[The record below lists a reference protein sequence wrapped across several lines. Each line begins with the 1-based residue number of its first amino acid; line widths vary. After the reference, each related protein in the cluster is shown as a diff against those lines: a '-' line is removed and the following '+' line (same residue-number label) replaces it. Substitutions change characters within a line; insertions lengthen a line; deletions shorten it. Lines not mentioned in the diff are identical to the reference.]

1 VLITID
7 KGNIMQLWRYGHTID
22 RLGQRYRLRGL
33 LGSGAMADVCL
44 AWDER
49 ERREVA
55 VKVIKSDVL
64 DQKTL
69 NSFLKEASQVVGWKH
84 PNILPVYEDMKLQLL
99 DAKLGSIVPYIVM
112 EYARG
117 GDLQRRL
124 TLARPYPLGETL
136 RIFGQLCSAVHYA
149 HEHGVIHRDLKPLN
163 ILFRLQPNGTEQVV
177 LSDFGLSVHVDAT
190 HHTFSLAGT
199 LEYMAPEQFRGHV
212 EPASDIFALGVILY
226 QLCTG
231 KVPFHRSL
239 ADLKHISGQGLPPRP
254 SSISPA
260 LPSAL
265 DDVMMKAFAEDPLE
279 RYQSA
284 ADFWQSVRKAVLNQP
299 QQAAFGLGI
308 DTGRTVGSSLKV
320 AALPGQE
327 LGDQRGFAVERR
339 HAGESTFD
347 YPDHLEKVT
356 RKIPVLD
363 SGDRTTRKIPIPEL
377 RDKTTGRIPVPAMEA
392 KAIPTDSMDAR
403 SQSAQAEAAG
413 APAAIAD
420 PEIGRNSD
428 VALDVHDGASKR
440 KRYLPRRQPF
450 LVVIGTLVMLLL
462 LVLAGIVV
470 DVQGKSGF
478 LARLLAGT
486 PSSSIVTITP
496 ASKDLENVYVIDAV
510 TGIPDASQQQV
521 AARQITASFPLRSTT
536 VKTTGDG
543 HPGVRA
549 TGILAF
555 SNATNAAVTI
565 PAGEVFTDA
574 HGVQV
579 TYDAAVTIPAANGT
593 TPGHVDVPAH
603 AVNVGISGDIAAN
616 DIAQSCCAM
625 GISVKNIDK
634 FSGGQNSH
642 YIPIVQQSD
651 IDGAAK
657 SLESSLSQSAQTALQ
672 GQLALN
678 ERFIS
683 PAQCLS
689 NVKSDVPVGSKAT
702 EVTVTVTVD
711 CKGEVYDQHAMQSI
725 VAGLLRHEAEA
736 NLGTHYAL
744 VGNVVAVVTQAAV
757 IDANQGAT
765 ALLVK
770 AEGVWV
776 YYFSSAEQ
784 RGLIR
789 LILGKSTRAAEN
801 ILLKQVG
808 VAQLKFQIP
817 GNNETALPSDAGQV
831 KIVVQ
836 SVAGLHESLSPITVP
851 GSHI

>member
-1 VLITID
+1 
-7 KGNIMQLWRYGHTID
+7 MQLWRYGHAID
-22 RLGQRYRLRGL
+22 RLGQRYSLRGL

-55 VKVIKSDVL
+55 IKVIKSDVL

-124 TLARPYPLGETL
+124 MLARPFSLGETL

-190 HHTFSLAGT
+190 HHTFSQAGT

-239 ADLKHISGQGLPPRP
+239 ADLKHISGQKLPPRP
-254 SSISPA
+254 SSFSPA

-284 ADFWQSVRKAVLNQP
+284 ADFWQSVRMSVLNQP
-299 QQAAFGLGI
+299 QQAAFRSRI
-308 DTGRTVGSSLKV
+308 DTGRKAGSALKV
-320 AALPGQE
+320 AALPGQKA
-327 LGDQRGFAVERR
+327 GDQRGYTAEKR
-339 HAGESTFD
+339 HAGDSTFD
-347 YPDHLEKVT
+347 YPEGLERVT
-356 RKIPVLD
+356 REIPIPD
-363 SGDRTTRKIPIPEL
+363 TGDRTTRKIPIPEL
-377 RDKTTGRIPVPAMEA
+377 RDKTTGRIPVPALEA
-392 KAIPTDSMDAR
+392 EAIPTDSVEAR
-403 SQSAQAEAAG
+403 SQSAQAAG
-413 APAAIAD
+413 APAAVAA
-420 PEIGRNSD
+420 PEMGRNSD
-428 VALDVHDGASKR
+428 VALDVHDEASKR
-440 KRYLPRRQPF
+440 KKYLPRRQPF
-450 LVVIGTLVMLLL
+450 LVVIGILVLLLL

-470 DVQGKSGF
+470 DVQGKSGP

-510 TGIPDASQQQV
+510 MGIPDASQKQV
-521 AARQITASFPLRSTT
+521 AARQITASFPPRSTT

-549 TGILAF
+549 TGSLTF
-555 SNATNAAVTI
+555 SNATNAAITI

-579 TYDAAVTIPAANGT
+579 TYDAAVTIPAENGA
-593 TPGHVDVPAH
+593 TPSHVDVPAH
-603 AVNVGISGDIAAN
+603 AVNVGISGDIGAN
-616 DIAQSCCAM
+616 DIAQSCCAT
-625 GISVKNIDK
+625 GITVKNSDK

-642 YIPIVQQSD
+642 YTPIVQQSD
-651 IDGAAK
+651 INGAAK
-657 SLESSLSQSAQTALQ
+657 SLESSLSQSAQTVLQ
-672 GQLALN
+672 GQLSPN

-702 EVTVTVTVD
+702 EVSVTVTVD

-744 VGNVVAVVTQAAV
+744 VGSVVVVVTQATV
-757 IDANQGAT
+757 IDANQGT
-765 ALLVK
+765 TTLLVR

-784 RGLIR
+784 QGLVR

-808 VAQLKFQIP
+808 VAQLKIQIP
-817 GNNETALPSDAGQV
+817 GNNETALPTDPGQV
-831 KIVVQ
+831 KIVVK
-836 SVAGLHESLSPITVP
+836 SVAGLREPLTPMTAA
-851 GSHI
+851 GTHI

>member
-7 KGNIMQLWRYGHTID
+7 KGNIMQLWRYGYALD
-22 RLGQRYRLRGL
+22 RLGQRYRLKGL

-49 ERREVA
+49 EGSEVA

-69 NSFLKEASQVVGWKH
+69 NSFLKEASQVVGWNH

-124 TLARPYPLGETL
+124 ALARPYPLGETL
-136 RIFGQLCSAVHYA
+136 RIFGQLCNAVQYA

-163 ILFRLQPNGTEQVV
+163 ILFRLQPNGSEQVV

-190 HHTFSLAGT
+190 HHTFSQAGT

-239 ADLKHISGQGLPPRP
+239 ADLKHIGGQEMPPRP
-254 SSISPA
+254 SSIHPP
-260 LPSAL
+260 LPNAL
-265 DDVMMKAFAEDPLE
+265 DNVILKAFAEDPLE
-279 RYQSA
+279 RHQSA
-284 ADFWQSVRKAVLNQP
+284 AEFWQSVRMAVLNQLHQTVP
-299 QQAAFGLGI
+299 VSRT
-308 DTGRTVGSSLKV
+308 DNGRTAGGSLKV
-320 AALPGQE
+320 ASLPGQKV
-327 LGDQRGFAVERR
+327 GDQRGFTAERR
-339 HAGESTFD
+339 LVGDSPFD
-347 YPDHLEKVT
+347 YPEHLEKVT
-356 RKIPVLD
+356 RKIPIVGA
-363 SGDRTTRKIPIPEL
+363 GDRTTKKIPIPVL
-377 RDKTTGRIPVPAMEA
+377 RDTSTDRIAVSALEA
-392 KAIPTDSMDAR
+392 EALSANSVESR
-403 SQSAQAEAAG
+403 SQTVQAAATSAPEAV
-413 APAAIAD
+413 AP

-428 VALDVHDGASKR
+428 VALDLHDGATKR
-440 KRYLPRRQPF
+440 KKLLPRRQPF
-450 LVVIGTLVMLLL
+450 LALIATLVLLLL

-470 DVQGKSGF
+470 EVQGKSGL
-478 LARLLAGT
+478 LARLLAGAS
-486 PSSSIVTITP
+486 SSSIVTITP
-496 ASKDLENVYVIDAV
+496 ASKDLEKVYVIDAV
-510 TGIPDASQQQV
+510 TGIPDATQQQV
-521 AARQITASFPLRSTT
+521 VERQITASSLPRSTT

-549 TGILAF
+549 TGSLTF
-555 SNATNAAVTI
+555 SNATNVVVTV

-579 TYDAAVTIPAANGT
+579 TYDTEVTIPAANGS
-593 TPGHVDVPAH
+593 TPGQVHVPAH
-603 AVNVGISGDIAAN
+603 AVNVGVGGDIAAN
-616 DIAQSCCAM
+616 DIAQSCCAT
-625 GISVKNIDK
+625 GITVKDSDK

-642 YIPIVQQSD
+642 YLPLVQQSD
-651 IDGAAK
+651 IDGATK
-657 SLESSLSQSAQTALQ
+657 SLETLLSQSAQTSLQ
-672 GQLALN
+672 SQIASN

-689 NVKSDVPVGSKAT
+689 NVTSDVPVGSKAT

-711 CKGEVYDQHAMQSI
+711 CKGEVYDQHAVQSI

-736 NLGTHYAL
+736 NLGNHYAL

-757 IDANQGAT
+757 IDANKGIT
-765 ALLVK
+765 TLLVK

-776 YYFSSAEQ
+776 YSFSSAEKQ
-784 RGLIR
+784 ELVR

-801 ILLKQVG
+801 ILLMHVG
-808 VAQLKFQIP
+808 IAQLKIQVP
-817 GNNETALPSDAGQV
+817 GSNDTALPSDPGQI

-836 SVAGLHESLSPITVP
+836 SVEGLREPLSPMTVP
-851 GSHI
+851 GTRP